1 MNISIREEIKKLI
14 AAVKTLDKKV
24 VLVFISIAVAQTIA
38 YYYASRKFFRNSFF
52 IDYFSGNPNYGLY
65 EYLYWFISEFV
76 VYILLAFIVI
86 KFLLK
91 EKISSYG
98 FKIGDYKAG
107 LKMSGLF
114 LIIMLPLV
122 WFASAMPDFSA
133 KYPHLQMAKTDWTL
147 FLVFEIGMFIYM
159 ISWEFVWR
167 GYMLFGLEE
176 KFGYYAVLIQ
186 MIPFLILHNGK
197 PVLETF
203 GAIPGGIALGILAL
217 RTRSFYYCVF
227 VHFGVMFSIDII
239 STLRFRAADYGWG
252 LNSVLHIISNI
263 F

>member
-1 MNISIREEIKKLI
+1 MKISIREEIKNLI

-24 VLVFISIAVAQTIA
+24 VIIFLSVAIAQTVS

-52 IDYFSGNPNYGLY
+52 IDYFSSDPNYGLY
-65 EYLYWFISEFV
+65 EYLYWFVSEFG
-76 VYILLAFIVI
+76 VYILTAIIVI
-86 KFLLK
+86 KILLK
-91 EKISSYG
+91 EKFRAYG
-98 FKIGDYKAG
+98 FQFGDYKVG
-107 LKMSGLF
+107 LKMTALF
-114 LIIMLPLV
+114 LAVMLPLL
-122 WFASAMPDFSA
+122 WFASAMPDFSV
-133 KYPHLQMAKTDWTL
+133 KYPHLQMAKTDWTI
-147 FLVFEIGMFIYM
+147 FYVFEIGMFLYM
-159 ISWEFVWR
+159 VSWEFAWR
-167 GYMLFGLEE
+167 GLMLFGLEE

-217 RTRSFYYCVF
+217 RTRSFYYCVL
-227 VHFGVMFSIDII
+227 VHFGVMFSIDLI
-239 STLRFRAADYGWG
+239 STLRFRAGDYGWG